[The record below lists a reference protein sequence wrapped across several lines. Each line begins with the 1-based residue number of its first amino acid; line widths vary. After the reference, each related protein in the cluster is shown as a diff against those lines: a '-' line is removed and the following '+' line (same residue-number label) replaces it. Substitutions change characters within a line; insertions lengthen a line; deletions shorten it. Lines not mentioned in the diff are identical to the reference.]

1 MCTFSCAQKKK
12 YFFLNKV
19 GIITLNNVFFLALT
33 VTNNIRFEIT
43 ETEQK
48 NKIRPFSDFKILI
61 ESLDMSGI

>member
-1 MCTFSCAQKKK
+1 MF
-12 YFFLNKV
+12 
-19 GIITLNNVFFLALT
+19 FFLALT

>member
-1 MCTFSCAQKKK
+1 MF
-12 YFFLNKV
+12 
-19 GIITLNNVFFLALT
+19 FFLALT

-48 NKIRPFSDFKILI
+48 NEIRPFSDVKILI